1 MSQADAPT
9 TATDAMPGGQA
20 TSERRLVDGLRRGD
34 EAAATELVERYA
46 PRAYRVALG
55 ITRNAASAEHVV
67 RDALG
72 RVIRNVD
79 TFPGDDAALAVWLCR
94 IVATAAYGK
103 VRRSAHRG
111 IDIVLDALLPAFHED
126 TPLATVDD
134 WSPRLDDPAMQR
146 RVRATLQAAL
156 DELSPD
162 DRAVVVLRDV
172 EGLTLSEAA
181 TALSIT
187 VAAAKARLHR
197 ARLFLRKR
205 LAGVMAT
212 V

>member
-9 TATDAMPGGQA
+9 TAIEAVPGGQA
-20 TSERRLVDGLRRGD
+20 NSERRLVDGLRRGD

-55 ITRNAASAEHVV
+55 ITRNAPSAEHVV

-111 IDIVLDALLPAFHED
+111 IDIALDALLPAFHED

-134 WSPRLDDPAMQR
+134 WSPRLD
-146 RVRATLQAAL
+146 
-156 DELSPD
+156 ELSPG

-205 LAGVMAT
+205 LADVMAS

>member
-1 MSQADAPT
+1 MSEADAPP
-9 TATDAMPGGQA
+9 TAPDAVPA
-20 TSERRLVDGLRRGD
+20 AHVDRERRLIDGLRRGD

-55 ITRNAASAEHVV
+55 ITRGAETAEHVV

-72 RVIRNVD
+72 RVIRHVD
-79 TFPGDDAALAVWLCR
+79 TFPSDDAALAVWLCR
-94 IVATAAYGK
+94 LVAAAAYGK
-103 VRRSAHRG
+103 VRRSARRR
-111 IDIVLDALLPAFHED
+111 IDIALDALLPAFHED
-126 TPLATVDD
+126 APLATVDD
-134 WSPRLDDPAMQR
+134 WSPRLDHPAMQR

-172 EGLTLSEAA
+172 EGLTLGEAA

-187 VAAAKARLHR
+187 VADAKARLHR

-205 LAGVMAT
+205 LAGVMGT